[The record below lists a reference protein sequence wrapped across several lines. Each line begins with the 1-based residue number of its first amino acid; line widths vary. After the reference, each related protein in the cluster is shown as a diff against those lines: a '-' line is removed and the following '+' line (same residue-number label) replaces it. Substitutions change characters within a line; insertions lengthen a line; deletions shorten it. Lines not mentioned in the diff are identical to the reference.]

1 MGEFKATKM
10 EEGSMLELSVVK
22 QAGSKSTVVFKWVM
36 GFKKEVLSQAFMR
49 EVDLECFKNYLY

>member
-1 MGEFKATKM
+1 MHPHLFYFSIILLLLLLQIFM
-10 EEGSMLELSVVK
+10 
-22 QAGSKSTVVFKWVM
+22 VFKWVM